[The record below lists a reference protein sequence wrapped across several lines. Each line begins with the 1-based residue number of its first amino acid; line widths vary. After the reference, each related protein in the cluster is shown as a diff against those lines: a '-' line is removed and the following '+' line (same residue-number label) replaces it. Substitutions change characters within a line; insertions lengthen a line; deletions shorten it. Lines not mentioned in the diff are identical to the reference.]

1 MKLKYLF
8 VLIFSV
14 SVFQSCVSIK
24 KFKDLDAD
32 YLSANQQLEIQKQE
46 LSDFKLLS
54 TELNENV
61 LSLSKR
67 ASSLEADTID
77 LGKAYRKKVRAYNDL
92 SASYELLIKNNS
104 NTMAKQAEENRALM
118 ERLGQM
124 DIDLQER
131 ARSIKSREEE
141 MLQLQ
146 QLLKEK
152 DDNLSRLKSSVASA
166 LLVFKGEGL
175 TVEERDGKLYVSLEN
190 SLLFPS
196 GSWKVNENGKKAIV
210 ELAKVLVQQ
219 SDIQI
224 MVEGHTDNVPY
235 KGTGL
240 IKDNWDLSVM
250 RATAIVRILANNKG
264 LKANRITAAGKGPH
278 SPLVENSS
286 SENRAV
292 NRRTEII
299 LSPNIDKLM
308 ELLD

>member
-8 VLIFSV
+8 VFIFSV
-14 SVFQSCVSIK
+14 SFFQSCVSIK
-24 KFKDLDAD
+24 KFKDLDED
-32 YLSANQQLEIQKQE
+32 YLSAVQQIEIQKRE

-67 ASSLEADTID
+67 ASSLEADTIV

-104 NTMAKQAEENRALM
+104 NTMAKQAEQNRALM

-141 MLQLQ
+141 LLQLQ

-166 LLVFKGEGL
+166 LLGFKGEGL
-175 TVEERDGKLYVSLEN
+175 TVEEREGKLYVSLEN

-235 KGTGL
+235 NGTGL

-278 SPLVENSS
+278 SPLVENNSI
-286 SENRAV
+286 ENRAV

-308 ELLD
+308 KLLD

>member
-1 MKLKYLF
+1 MKRRYLVAF
-8 VLIFSV
+8 IITAC
-14 SVFQSCVSIK
+14 VFQSCVSLK

-32 YLSANQQLEIQKQE
+32 YLSANKQLVIQNKK
-46 LSDFKLLS
+46 LSDFKLIN

-61 LSLSKR
+61 LRLSKR
-67 ASSLEADTID
+67 ASVLEVDTID
-77 LGKAYRKKVRAYNDL
+77 LGKAYRKKVRAHNDL
-92 SASYELLIKNNS
+92 SSSYELLIKNNS
-104 NTMAKQAEENRALM
+104 STMAKQAEENRSLM

-131 ARSIKSREEE
+131 ERAIKLREEE

-152 DDNLSRLKSSVASA
+152 DDNLSRLKSRVASA
-166 LLVFKGEGL
+166 LLGFKGEGL
-175 TVEERDGKLYVSLEN
+175 TVEERKGKLYVSLEN

-196 GSWKVNENGKKAIV
+196 GSWKVNANGKKAIV

-224 MVEGHTDNVPY
+224 MVEGHTDDVPY

-250 RATAIVRILANNKG
+250 RATAIVRILSNNKG
-264 LKANRITAAGKGPH
+264 LKAHSITAAGKGPY
-278 SPLVENSS
+278 SPLVENNS

-299 LSPNIDKLM
+299 LSPNIDQLM
-308 ELLD
+308 KLLD